1 MYSFLPEFCFLSSL
15 QNQFPSPPHPQPRRL
30 LKCQWLLPLTCISP
44 SRKEFLRQRRA
55 AVTLQA
61 WWRGHYS
68 QQNFKLVREL
78 MWEVEP
84 AGAGDTCPVRNQY
97 RPLFVSVRHLFM
109 NVSAGARSITSHKP
123 QYPTLFLAVSGHVFV
138 GFKCSPAGSEASPEL
153 E

>member
-1 MYSFLPEFCFLSSL
+1 MDSFLPEFCFLSSL
-15 QNQFPSPPHPQPRRL
+15 QNPSPPHPLHPRL
-30 LKCQWLLPLTCISP
+30 LKCLWLLPLTWISP

-68 QQNFKLVREL
+68 QRNFKLVREL
-78 MWEVEP
+78 TREVEP
-84 AGAGDTCPVRNQY
+84 AGAGGTCLVRN
-97 RPLFVSVRHLFM
+97 RHRRLFVSVRHLFTT
-109 NVSAGARSITSHKP
+109 VHAGARSIASHTP
-123 QYPTLFLAVSGHVFV
+123 QHPTLFLAVSGHMFA

>member
-1 MYSFLPEFCFLSSL
+1 MYSFLPEFCFLSSF
-15 QNQFPSPPHPQPRRL
+15 QNQFPSPPPPAPEAFKMPVVPR
-30 LKCQWLLPLTCISP
+30 TCISP
-44 SRKEFLRQRRA
+44 SRKEFLRQRQA

-68 QQNFKLVREL
+68 QRNFKLVREL
-78 MWEVEP
+78 MREVEP

-97 RPLFVSVRHLFM
+97 QHLFVSVRHLFM

-123 QYPTLFLAVSGHVFV
+123 QHPTLFLAVSGHVFV
-138 GFKCSPAGSEASPEL
+138 GFKCSPAGFEASPEL